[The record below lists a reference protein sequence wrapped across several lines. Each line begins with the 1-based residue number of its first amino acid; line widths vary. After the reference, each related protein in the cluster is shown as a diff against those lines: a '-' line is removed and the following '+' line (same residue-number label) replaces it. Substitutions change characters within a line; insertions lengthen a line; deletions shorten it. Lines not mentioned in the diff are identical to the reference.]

1 MKDPRA
7 LADAA
12 LDGDVLAGARLIRWL
27 DDRDPNG
34 AEALARLYPESGRAY
49 MLGVTGPPGAGKST
63 LVSKLIGA
71 LRKRGQKVGV
81 LAIDPTS
88 PFSGGAI
95 LGDRVRMQEH
105 ATDEGV
111 FIRSM
116 ATRGQLGGLS
126 RSTFEAATVLDAMGF
141 DVVLVETVGVGQD
154 ELDVVE
160 LAQTTVVV
168 SVPGLGDGIQAMKA
182 GILEVGDVHVI
193 NKSDLPGAD
202 ELERQLHVMLET
214 GARAD
219 APWKPPLVR
228 TVADQGD
235 GVEELVDA
243 CFAHRAHLQETGAVA
258 EIAARRAEHF
268 FLEILRD
275 DASARVLEFARSNP
289 AAAGTLEEVRTRK
302 RDPYSAARRLL
313 DAYAA
318 QDDAREPGSD

>member
-1 MKDPRA
+1 MKSARA

-12 LDGDVLAGARLIRWL
+12 LARDILAGARIIRLL
-27 DDRDPNG
+27 DDRDEHG
-34 AEALARLYPESGRAY
+34 IEALAHLYPSSGRAY
-49 MLGVTGPPGAGKST
+49 VLGVTGPPGAGKST

-71 LRKRGQKVGV
+71 LRKRDLTVGV

-105 ATDEGV
+105 ATDEGA

-126 RSTFEAATVLDAMGF
+126 RSTFEASAVLDAMGF

-160 LAQTTVVV
+160 LAHTTVVV

-214 GARAD
+214 EAHREGA
-219 APWKPPLVR
+219 WKPRLLR
-228 TVADQGD
+228 TVAEKGE
-235 GVEELVDA
+235 GVEELVDG
-243 CFAHRAHLQETGAVA
+243 CFAHREHLQATGEDERV
-258 EIAARRAEHF
+258 AARRAEHF

-275 DASARVLEFARSNP
+275 EVSARILAFARGD
-289 AAAGTLEEVRTRK
+289 AAGAALLEDVRARR
-302 RDPYSAARRLL
+302 RDPYAAAAALL
-313 DAYAA
+313 DAFEANP
-318 QDDAREPGSD
+318 QTKR